1 MADLNILDR
10 ALTINE
16 VTALQSSCTNVIE
29 GAVVSMDT
37 FRSKQIDGL
46 RLILPAVC
54 DGMFCKVCRFECII
68 YIHASKSIALRLF
81 MRMK

>member
-16 VTALQSSCTNVIE
+16 VTSLQSSCTNVIE
-29 GAVVSMDT
+29 GAVVSMDA

-46 RLILPAVC
+46 RVVLPAVC
-54 DGMFCKVCRFECII
+54 DGMLCNFCR
-68 YIHASKSIALRLF
+68 
-81 MRMK
+81 